1 MTEEQIKEKIC
12 KLTGDEIID
21 LHKRTKERLESY
33 GLKWPIFLGNYVGDS
48 TGLVLDDPQ
57 RVDESMAI
65 VVKTNAEDLLSIAVV
80 RPRVFVEHEDFED
93 VIIAI
98 LNKQAEELEK
108 LADKY
113 GRKTQAYL
121 DELEHASDI
130 VAVLENK
137 QKERLLSILVRNV
150 DNVFRNTKI
159 SLPVKKDREIDFA
172 FMEGFISQLEACRL
186 SQLEACRLSQLE
198 AYLLVTGLKN
208 YTLTPAEE
216 QALTDFQN
224 GKVKWGEFNLENLYG
239 KSTRGKR
246 LKSADRINGDLPF
259 VTAGEAETGVSAF
272 IGNDVEIFAA
282 NTTTIDMFG
291 SAKYRNYK
299 YGGDDHIAVVH
310 TEKIN
315 KYAAIFVTTAIH
327 KSSYTGK
334 FSYSR
339 NFYAK
344 DADELNIYLPTINN
358 IPDYPMME
366 ILISAVQ
373 KLVIKDVVEY
383 ADRKIEAT
391 KKIINK

>member
-1 MTEEQIKEKIC
+1 MFEIESTLSFNKDVLVEGVEYDYVTRTSQNQGILQTTGFVNKENINPAGTWSLGLLQMDFFYREKPWYAGQFVRKITPKIKINK
-12 KLTGDEIID
+12 K
-21 LHKRTKERLESY
+21 SVV
-33 GLKWPIFLGNYVGDS
+33 FFS
-48 TGLVLDDPQ
+48 T
-57 RVDESMAI
+57 
-65 VVKTNAEDLLSIAVV
+65 LL
-80 RPRVFVEHEDFED
+80 
-93 VIIAI
+93 
-98 LNKQAEELEK
+98 
-108 LADKY
+108 
-113 GRKTQAYL
+113 
-121 DELEHASDI
+121 
-130 VAVLENK
+130 NK

-172 FMEGFISQLEACRL
+172 FMENFISQLEACH
-186 SQLEACRLSQLE
+186 LSQLE

-259 VTAGEAETGVSAF
+259 VTAGEAETGISAF

-291 SAKYRNYK
+291 SAKYRNYE

-344 DADELNIYLPTINN
+344 DADELNIYLPTTNN
-358 IPDYPMME
+358 IPDYSMMA

>member
-1 MTEEQIKEKIC
+1 MQELFEINSSKKIYHANDLQIFNEEVKK
-12 KLTGDEIID
+12 
-21 LHKRTKERLESY
+21 SY
-33 GLKWPIFLGNYVGDS
+33 PY
-48 TGLVLDDPQ
+48 
-57 RVDESMAI
+57 
-65 VVKTNAEDLLSIAVV
+65 VV
-80 RPRVFVEHEDFED
+80 RMTQNNGIRGYIVEDCEFLNPANTLSFAQDTFSVFYQEKPFYTGNKVKILIPKFQQWNKKIGLSFS
-93 VIIAI
+93 VIFQ
-98 LNKQAEELEK
+98 KVLEK
-108 LADKY
+108 FTWGTGSTVETIAK
-113 GRKTQAYL
+113 
-121 DELEHASDI
+121 
-130 VAVLENK
+130 
-137 QKERLLSILVRNV
+137 
-150 DNVFRNTKI
+150 TKI

-172 FMEGFISQLEACRL
+172 FMEDFI

-291 SAKYRNYK
+291 SAKYRNYE

-344 DADELNIYLPTINN
+344 DADELNIYLPTTNN
-358 IPDYPMME
+358 IPDYSMME

>member
-1 MTEEQIKEKIC
+1 MQELFESSNGDFDIQKTHINDLGDYVITAGLSNNGILGKTDIKAKIFNAN
-12 KLTGDEIID
+12 TITID
-21 LHKRTKERLESY
+21 MFGNAFYRQFRYKMVTHARVFS
-33 GLKWPIFLGNYVGDS
+33 LKSILSITQKQGIFLSSAMHFLKYNFGYENMCS
-48 TGLVLDDPQ
+48 W
-57 RVDESMAI
+57 AKI
-65 VVKTNAEDLLSIAVV
+65 
-80 RPRVFVEHEDFED
+80 
-93 VIIAI
+93 
-98 LNKQAEELEK
+98 KQE
-108 LADKY
+108 
-113 GRKTQAYL
+113 
-121 DELEHASDI
+121 
-130 VAVLENK
+130 
-137 QKERLLSILVRNV
+137 
-150 DNVFRNTKI
+150 KI

-172 FMEGFISQLEACRL
+172 FMEDFI
-186 SQLEACRLSQLE
+186 SQLE

-224 GKVKWGEFNLENLYG
+224 GNIKWGEFNLEKLYG

-259 VTAGEAETGVSAF
+259 VTAGEAETGISAF

-291 SAKYRNYK
+291 SAKYRNYE

-344 DADELNIYLPTINN
+344 DADELNIYLPVTND
-358 IPDYPMME
+358 IPNYPMME
-366 ILISAVQ
+366 TLISAVQ

-391 KKIINK
+391 REIIHKK

>member
-1 MTEEQIKEKIC
+1 MFEKIET
-12 KLTGDEIID
+12 KNVIRNNIGDLPATTAVLSNNQIGKYISRENATILKNVFSATANGFGKVFYQPYEFTILQDSYAFKFKNNDID
-21 LHKRTKERLESY
+21 ISKIHSF
-33 GLKWPIFLGNYVGDS
+33 IVG
-48 TGLVLDDPQ
+48 
-57 RVDESMAI
+57 
-65 VVKTNAEDLLSIAVV
+65 
-80 RPRVFVEHEDFED
+80 
-93 VIIAI
+93 I
-98 LNKQAEELEK
+98 LNKIYQ
-108 LADKY
+108 KY
-113 GRKTQAYL
+113 NWG
-121 DELEHASDI
+121 
-130 VAVLENK
+130 NK
-137 QKERLLSILVRNV
+137 SGWAKIKQE
-150 DNVFRNTKI
+150 KI
-159 SLPVKKDREIDFA
+159 SLPVKKDGEIDFA
-172 FMEGFISQLEACRL
+172 FMEDFI

-216 QALTDFQN
+216 QAFTDFQN

-291 SAKYRNYK
+291 SAKYRNYE

-344 DADELNIYLPTINN
+344 DADELNIYLPTTNN
-358 IPDYPMME
+358 IPDYSMME

>member
-1 MTEEQIKEKIC
+1 MFEINPTKYY
-12 KLTGDEIID
+12 KLKNEEIISENGD
-21 LHKRTKERLESY
+21 VPLISNSSTDNGVMGYSN
-33 GLKWPIFLGNYVGDS
+33 LKP
-48 TGLVLDDPQ
+48 
-57 RVDESMAI
+57 
-65 VVKTNAEDLLSIAVV
+65 
-80 RPRVFVEHEDFED
+80 
-93 VIIAI
+93 
-98 LNKQAEELEK
+98 LNKGNSLTCSDTTLGAETMYYQEK
-108 LADKY
+108 DFIGYSHIQHLVPKFKGFNKAIAYMIITASRIATTNKY
-113 GRKTQAYL
+113 DYGAKF
-121 DELEHASDI
+121 
-130 VAVLENK
+130 N
-137 QKERLLSILVRNV
+137 RNEM
-150 DNVFRNTKI
+150 NNTKI
-159 SLPVKKDREIDFA
+159 SLPVKKDGEIDFA
-172 FMEGFISQLEACRL
+172 FMEDFISQLEACRL

-208 YTLTPAEE
+208 YTLTLAEE

-291 SAKYRNYK
+291 SAKYRNYE

-344 DADELNIYLPTINN
+344 DADELNIYLPTTNN

-391 KKIINK
+391 KQIINK

>member
-1 MTEEQIKEKIC
+1 MQELFENSNGDFDIQKTHINDLGDYVITAGLSNNGILGKTDIKAKIFNAN
-12 KLTGDEIID
+12 TITID
-21 LHKRTKERLESY
+21 MFGNAFYRQFRYKMVTHARVFS
-33 GLKWPIFLGNYVGDS
+33 LKFILSITQRQGIFLSSAMHFLKYNFGYENMCS
-48 TGLVLDDPQ
+48 W
-57 RVDESMAI
+57 AKI
-65 VVKTNAEDLLSIAVV
+65 
-80 RPRVFVEHEDFED
+80 
-93 VIIAI
+93 
-98 LNKQAEELEK
+98 KQE
-108 LADKY
+108 
-113 GRKTQAYL
+113 
-121 DELEHASDI
+121 
-130 VAVLENK
+130 
-137 QKERLLSILVRNV
+137 
-150 DNVFRNTKI
+150 KI

-172 FMEGFISQLEACRL
+172 FMEDFI

-216 QALTDFQN
+216 QALIDFQN

-291 SAKYRNYK
+291 SAKYRNYE

-344 DADELNIYLPTINN
+344 DADELNIYLPTTNN
-358 IPDYPMME
+358 IPDYSMME

>member
-1 MTEEQIKEKIC
+1 MFEKIET
-12 KLTGDEIID
+12 KNVIRNNIGDLPATTAVLSNNQIGKYISRENATILKNVFSATANGFGKVFYQPYEFTILQDSYAFKFKNNDID
-21 LHKRTKERLESY
+21 ISKIHSF
-33 GLKWPIFLGNYVGDS
+33 IVG
-48 TGLVLDDPQ
+48 
-57 RVDESMAI
+57 
-65 VVKTNAEDLLSIAVV
+65 
-80 RPRVFVEHEDFED
+80 
-93 VIIAI
+93 I
-98 LNKQAEELEK
+98 LNKIYQ
-108 LADKY
+108 KY
-113 GRKTQAYL
+113 NWG
-121 DELEHASDI
+121 
-130 VAVLENK
+130 NK
-137 QKERLLSILVRNV
+137 SGWAKIKQE
-150 DNVFRNTKI
+150 KI
-159 SLPVKKDREIDFA
+159 SLPVKKDGEIDFA
-172 FMEGFISQLEACRL
+172 FMEDFISQLEACRL

-216 QALTDFQN
+216 QAFTDFQN

-259 VTAGEAETGVSAF
+259 VTAGEAETGISAF

-291 SAKYRNYK
+291 SAKYRNYE

-344 DADELNIYLPTINN
+344 DADELNIYLPTTNN
-358 IPDYPMME
+358 IPDYSMME

>member
-1 MTEEQIKEKIC
+1 MQELFENSNGDFDIQKTHINDLGDYVITAGLSNNGILGKTDIKAKIFNAN
-12 KLTGDEIID
+12 TITID
-21 LHKRTKERLESY
+21 MFGNAFYRQFRYKMVTHARVFS
-33 GLKWPIFLGNYVGDS
+33 LKFILSITQRQGIFLSSAMHFLKYNFGYENMCS
-48 TGLVLDDPQ
+48 W
-57 RVDESMAI
+57 AKI
-65 VVKTNAEDLLSIAVV
+65 
-80 RPRVFVEHEDFED
+80 
-93 VIIAI
+93 
-98 LNKQAEELEK
+98 KQE
-108 LADKY
+108 
-113 GRKTQAYL
+113 
-121 DELEHASDI
+121 
-130 VAVLENK
+130 
-137 QKERLLSILVRNV
+137 
-150 DNVFRNTKI
+150 KI

-172 FMEGFISQLEACRL
+172 FMEDFI

-208 YTLTPAEE
+208 YILTPAEE

-291 SAKYRNYK
+291 SAKYRNYE

-344 DADELNIYLPTINN
+344 DADELNIYLPTTNN
-358 IPDYPMME
+358 IPDYSMME

>member
-1 MTEEQIKEKIC
+1 MFEIESTLSFNKDVLVEGVEYDYVTRTSQNQGILQTTGFVNKENINPAGTWSLGLLQMDFFYREKPWYAGQFVRKITPKIKINK
-12 KLTGDEIID
+12 K
-21 LHKRTKERLESY
+21 SVV
-33 GLKWPIFLGNYVGDS
+33 FFS
-48 TGLVLDDPQ
+48 T
-57 RVDESMAI
+57 
-65 VVKTNAEDLLSIAVV
+65 LL
-80 RPRVFVEHEDFED
+80 
-93 VIIAI
+93 
-98 LNKQAEELEK
+98 
-108 LADKY
+108 
-113 GRKTQAYL
+113 
-121 DELEHASDI
+121 
-130 VAVLENK
+130 NK

-172 FMEGFISQLEACRL
+172 FMEGFI

-344 DADELNIYLPTINN
+344 DADELNIYLPVTDN

-366 ILISAVQ
+366 TLISAVQ

>member
-1 MTEEQIKEKIC
+1 MFEKIET
-12 KLTGDEIID
+12 KNVIRNNIGDLPATTAVLSNNQIGKYISRENATI
-21 LHKRTKERLESY
+21 
-33 GLKWPIFLGNYVGDS
+33 LKNVFSATANGFG
-48 TGLVLDDPQ
+48 
-57 RVDESMAI
+57 
-65 VVKTNAEDLLSIAVV
+65 
-80 RPRVFVEHEDFED
+80 RVFYQPYEFTILQDSYAFKFKNNDIDISKIHSFIVG
-93 VIIAI
+93 I
-98 LNKQAEELEK
+98 LNKIYQ
-108 LADKY
+108 KY
-113 GRKTQAYL
+113 NWG
-121 DELEHASDI
+121 
-130 VAVLENK
+130 NK
-137 QKERLLSILVRNV
+137 SGWAKIKQE
-150 DNVFRNTKI
+150 KI

-172 FMEGFISQLEACRL
+172 FMENFI

-291 SAKYRNYK
+291 SAKYRNYE

-344 DADELNIYLPTINN
+344 DADELNIYLPTTNN
-358 IPDYPMME
+358 IPDYSMME

>member
-1 MTEEQIKEKIC
+1 MFEKIETNNVI
-12 KLTGDEIID
+12 KNNIGDLPATTAVLSNNQIGKYISRENATI
-21 LHKRTKERLESY
+21 
-33 GLKWPIFLGNYVGDS
+33 LKNVFSATANGFG
-48 TGLVLDDPQ
+48 
-57 RVDESMAI
+57 
-65 VVKTNAEDLLSIAVV
+65 
-80 RPRVFVEHEDFED
+80 RVFYQPYEFTILQDSYAFKFKNNDIDISKIHSFIVG
-93 VIIAI
+93 I
-98 LNKQAEELEK
+98 LNKIYQ
-108 LADKY
+108 KY
-113 GRKTQAYL
+113 NWG
-121 DELEHASDI
+121 
-130 VAVLENK
+130 NK
-137 QKERLLSILVRNV
+137 SGWAKIKQE
-150 DNVFRNTKI
+150 KI

-172 FMEGFISQLEACRL
+172 FMENFISQLEACHL
-186 SQLEACRLSQLE
+186 SQLEACHLSQLE

-259 VTAGEAETGVSAF
+259 VTAGEAETGISAF

-291 SAKYRNYK
+291 SAKYRNYE

-344 DADELNIYLPTINN
+344 DADELNIYLPTTNN
-358 IPDYPMME
+358 IPDYSMME

>member
-1 MTEEQIKEKIC
+1 MQELFESSNGDFDIQKTHINDLGDYVITAGLSNNGILGKTDIKAKIFNAN
-12 KLTGDEIID
+12 TITID
-21 LHKRTKERLESY
+21 MFGNAFYRQFRYKMVTHARVFS
-33 GLKWPIFLGNYVGDS
+33 LKSILSITQKQGIFLSSAMHFLKYNFGYENMCS
-48 TGLVLDDPQ
+48 W
-57 RVDESMAI
+57 AKI
-65 VVKTNAEDLLSIAVV
+65 
-80 RPRVFVEHEDFED
+80 
-93 VIIAI
+93 
-98 LNKQAEELEK
+98 KQE
-108 LADKY
+108 
-113 GRKTQAYL
+113 
-121 DELEHASDI
+121 
-130 VAVLENK
+130 
-137 QKERLLSILVRNV
+137 
-150 DNVFRNTKI
+150 KI

-172 FMEGFISQLEACRL
+172 FMEDFI

-224 GKVKWGEFNLENLYG
+224 GNIKWGEFNLEKLYG

-259 VTAGEAETGVSAF
+259 VTAGEAETGISAF

-291 SAKYRNYK
+291 SAKYRNYE

-344 DADELNIYLPTINN
+344 DADELNIYLPVTND

-366 ILISAVQ
+366 TLISAVQ

-391 KKIINK
+391 REIIHKK

>member
-1 MTEEQIKEKIC
+1 MFEIESTLSFNKDVLVEGVEYDYVTRTSQNQGILQTTGFVNKENINPAGTWSLGLLQMDFFYREKPWYAGQFVRKITPKIKINK
-12 KLTGDEIID
+12 K
-21 LHKRTKERLESY
+21 SVV
-33 GLKWPIFLGNYVGDS
+33 FFS
-48 TGLVLDDPQ
+48 T
-57 RVDESMAI
+57 
-65 VVKTNAEDLLSIAVV
+65 LL
-80 RPRVFVEHEDFED
+80 
-93 VIIAI
+93 
-98 LNKQAEELEK
+98 
-108 LADKY
+108 
-113 GRKTQAYL
+113 
-121 DELEHASDI
+121 
-130 VAVLENK
+130 NK

-172 FMEGFISQLEACRL
+172 FMEGFI

-291 SAKYRNYK
+291 SAKYRNYE

-344 DADELNIYLPTINN
+344 DADELNIYLPTTNN
-358 IPDYPMME
+358 IPDYSMMA

>member
-1 MTEEQIKEKIC
+1 MQELFENSNGDFDIQKTHINDLGDYVITAGLSNNGILGKTDIKAKIFNAN
-12 KLTGDEIID
+12 TITID
-21 LHKRTKERLESY
+21 MFGNAFYRQFRYKMVTHARVFS
-33 GLKWPIFLGNYVGDS
+33 LKFILSITQRQGIFLSSAMHFLKYNFGYENMCS
-48 TGLVLDDPQ
+48 W
-57 RVDESMAI
+57 AKI
-65 VVKTNAEDLLSIAVV
+65 
-80 RPRVFVEHEDFED
+80 
-93 VIIAI
+93 
-98 LNKQAEELEK
+98 KQE
-108 LADKY
+108 
-113 GRKTQAYL
+113 
-121 DELEHASDI
+121 
-130 VAVLENK
+130 
-137 QKERLLSILVRNV
+137 
-150 DNVFRNTKI
+150 KI

-172 FMEGFISQLEACRL
+172 FMEDFISQLEACRL

-208 YTLTPAEE
+208 YILTPAEE

-291 SAKYRNYK
+291 SAKYRNYE

-344 DADELNIYLPTINN
+344 DADELNIYLPTTNN
-358 IPDYPMME
+358 IPDYSMME

>member
-1 MTEEQIKEKIC
+1 MQELFESSNGDFDIQKTHINDLGDYVITAGLSNNGILGKTDIKAKIFNAN
-12 KLTGDEIID
+12 TITID
-21 LHKRTKERLESY
+21 MFGNAFYRQFRYKMVTHARVFS
-33 GLKWPIFLGNYVGDS
+33 LKSILSITQKQGIFLSSAMHFLKYNFGYENMCS
-48 TGLVLDDPQ
+48 W
-57 RVDESMAI
+57 AKI
-65 VVKTNAEDLLSIAVV
+65 
-80 RPRVFVEHEDFED
+80 
-93 VIIAI
+93 
-98 LNKQAEELEK
+98 KQE
-108 LADKY
+108 
-113 GRKTQAYL
+113 
-121 DELEHASDI
+121 
-130 VAVLENK
+130 
-137 QKERLLSILVRNV
+137 
-150 DNVFRNTKI
+150 KI
-159 SLPVKKDREIDFA
+159 SLPIKKDREIDFA
-172 FMEGFISQLEACRL
+172 FMEDFISQLEACRL

-224 GKVKWGEFNLENLYG
+224 GKVKWGEFNLEKLYG

-259 VTAGEAETGVSAF
+259 VTAGEAETGISAF

-291 SAKYRNYK
+291 SAKYRNYE

-344 DADELNIYLPTINN
+344 DADELNIYLPVTND

-366 ILISAVQ
+366 TLISAVQ

-391 KKIINK
+391 REIIHKK

>member
-1 MTEEQIKEKIC
+1 MLIEGIEYDYVTRTSQNQGILQTTGFVNKENINPAGTWSLGLLQMDFFYREKPWYAGQFVRKITPKIKINK
-12 KLTGDEIID
+12 K
-21 LHKRTKERLESY
+21 SVV
-33 GLKWPIFLGNYVGDS
+33 FFS
-48 TGLVLDDPQ
+48 T
-57 RVDESMAI
+57 
-65 VVKTNAEDLLSIAVV
+65 LL
-80 RPRVFVEHEDFED
+80 
-93 VIIAI
+93 
-98 LNKQAEELEK
+98 
-108 LADKY
+108 
-113 GRKTQAYL
+113 
-121 DELEHASDI
+121 
-130 VAVLENK
+130 NK
-137 QKERLLSILVRNV
+137 QKETLLSILVRNV

-172 FMEGFISQLEACRL
+172 FMEDFI

-224 GKVKWGEFNLENLYG
+224 GTIKWGEFNLEKLYG

-259 VTAGEAETGVSAF
+259 VTAGEAETGISAF

-291 SAKYRNYK
+291 SAKYRNYE

-344 DADELNIYLPTINN
+344 DADELNIYLPVTND

-366 ILISAVQ
+366 TLISAVQ

-391 KKIINK
+391 REIIHKK